1 MRGKGHPFSEVAAG
15 ERGAHVLS
23 LEGGRDSEVRD
34 DGIKG

>member
-15 ERGAHVLS
+15 ERSAHVLS